1 MKKVSLDFD
10 ATLSRTD
17 VQRFAK
23 EIIHLAEVWIVTS
36 RMSPEY
42 AKENMGSE
50 TYIRVDKQNRKL
62 FRIADNIGI
71 KREHIVFTAH
81 TDKINFLEGKN
92 FTFHLDDDPDELM
105 EILNSK
111 DTCKPINVEHMDW
124 EQDCK
129 KLL

>member
-23 EIIHLAEVWIVTS
+23 EIMHLAEVWIVTS
-36 RMSPEY
+36 RMSNEY

-71 KREHIVFTAH
+71 KREHIVFTNH
-81 TDKINFLEGKN
+81 TDKIIFLEGKN

-129 KLL
+129 NLL

>member
-23 EIIHLAEVWIVTS
+23 EIMHLAEVWIVTS
-36 RMSPEY
+36 RCTTEY
-42 AKENMGSE
+42 AMEKGWHW
-50 TYIRVDKQNRKL
+50 VDKQNRKL

-71 KREHIVFTAH
+71 KREHIVFTNH
-81 TDKINFLEGKN
+81 TDKIIFLEGKN